1 MDIFELKKGIH
12 VFTVSN
18 SPLIVD
24 NKLNNNNIQMN
35 NWTHNE
41 TKLYNNS

>member
-1 MDIFELKKGIH
+1 MDIFELKIGIH
-12 VFTVSN
+12 VFTVTN
-18 SPLIVD
+18 SLLIVD

-35 NWTHNE
+35 NLTQNE